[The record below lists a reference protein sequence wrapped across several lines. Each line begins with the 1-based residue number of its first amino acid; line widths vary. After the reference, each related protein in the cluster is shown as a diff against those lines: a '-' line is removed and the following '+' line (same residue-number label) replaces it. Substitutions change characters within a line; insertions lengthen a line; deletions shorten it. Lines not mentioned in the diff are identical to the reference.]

1 MLAILI
7 ATCQVARA
15 SEYGFADELLI
26 DVDSVIER
34 AQAELESLSAES
46 LGERQLG

>member
-1 MLAILI
+1 MLTILI
-7 ATCQVARA
+7 AVCKVARA
-15 SEYGFADELLI
+15 SDYGFSDELLV